1 MMVFHRI
8 FMQLRA
14 AMEIEINEIIEL
26 EHSSLKQRS
35 SFGEKETY
43 RMLATFEMIKVQS
56 SVENFD
62 IFE

>member
-1 MMVFHRI
+1 
-8 FMQLRA
+8 
-14 AMEIEINEIIEL
+14 METEINEIIEL
-26 EHSSLKQRS
+26 EHSSLKQQS

-43 RMLATFEMIKVQS
+43 RMLAMFEMIKVQS